1 MRVLITGAAGLFGQ
15 ALTQVFVANHIVFP
29 VTHAVADTT
38 DTTAIRDLFVKL
50 EPEIVIH
57 AAAIPDLDI
66 CEADPALALSVNVEG
81 TRNVVEAARGIGAA
95 VAFISS
101 DSVFDG
107 KKTTPYIETDAANP
121 GTVYGR
127 TKVQGEEI
135 VRTLPAHWIFRV
147 PVLFGFGK
155 VKFVE
160 KAFIKLM
167 KGEEFF
173 AASDQV
179 ASAAYTL
186 DAAHTMMEVIEARRH
201 GLFHVAN
208 AGQCSRYQLARR
220 AAEIAGLNSTLVVGR
235 PLAEMGGRAKRLK
248 YSVMEMRA
256 LKENG
261 FAAPRSWEEA
271 LQEYVHL
278 WQTKP
283 KWPIKWQRQFPK

>member
-15 ALTQVFVANHIVFP
+15 GLTQVFVEKHIVFP

-38 DTTAIRDLFVKL
+38 NAAAIRDLFVKF

-66 CEADPALALSVNVEG
+66 CEADPALAFSVNVDG
-81 TRNVVEAARGIGAA
+81 TRNVAEAAREIGAA

-101 DSVFDG
+101 DAIFDG

-121 GTVYGR
+121 PTVYGR

-135 VRTLPAHWIFRV
+135 VGILPAHWIFRV

-160 KAFIKLM
+160 KGLIKLL

-173 AASDQV
+173 AATDQV
-179 ASAAYTL
+179 ASAGYTL
-186 DAAHTMMEVIEARRH
+186 DLARKILEIIEARRY
-201 GLFHVAN
+201 GVFHVAN
-208 AGQCSRYQLARR
+208 SGLCSRYELALR
-220 AAEIAGLNSTLVVGR
+220 AAQLAGLNSALVIGKSR
-235 PLAEMGGRAKRLK
+235 SELAGRAERLS
-248 YSVMEMRA
+248 YSVLEMRA
-256 LKENG
+256 LKQNG
-261 FAAPRSWEEA
+261 IAAPRPWEEA
-271 LQEYVHL
+271 LDDYIRE
-278 WQTKP
+278 WKN
-283 KWPIKWQRQFPK
+283 KR